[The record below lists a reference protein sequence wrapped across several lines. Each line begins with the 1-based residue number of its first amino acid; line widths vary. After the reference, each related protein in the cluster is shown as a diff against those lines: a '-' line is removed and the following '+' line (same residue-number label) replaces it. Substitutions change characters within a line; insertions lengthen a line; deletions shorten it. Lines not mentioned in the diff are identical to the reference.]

1 MSNPW
6 AAYKQVV
13 VETYVAVKPGKSSR
27 IHVRPVE
34 GQPYPTTWD
43 VECSRSMRG
52 YYPIGTKLRIWAK
65 ETNKDGG
72 KPFLYTHFSWP
83 VEVV

>member
-6 AAYKQVV
+6 ASYKQVV
-13 VETYVAVKPGKSSR
+13 VETYAAVKPGKSSR

-43 VECSRSMRG
+43 VECSRSMREH
-52 YYPIGTKLRIWAK
+52 YPIGTKLRIWAK

-83 VEVV
+83 VAVV